1 MAASAKRTTV
11 IGLVGG
17 IASGKSTVASL
28 LAEMGAEVIDADA
41 LVHSILE
48 QPLIVRRLTQEFGE
62 DILADGEKPRID
74 RRLLGELVFGE
85 DQESADNRAKLESIV
100 HPVTHAEAIRKL
112 RALKESDEPPKA
124 IVVDAPLLL
133 EADWAPMCD
142 LIIFVEAPAALRLE
156 RALTRG
162 WSEAHFYKREASQ
175 LSIQDKLAAATHKV
189 QAVDLPRLKDELRI
203 LWSKL

>member
-1 MAASAKRTTV
+1 MTASQKRTTV

-28 LAEMGAEVIDADA
+28 LSEMGAEVIDADA
-41 LVHSILE
+41 LGHGVLE
-48 QPLIVRRLTQEFGE
+48 QPLIVRRLTQEFGD

-85 DQESADNRAKLESIV
+85 DQESADNRAKLEAIV
-100 HPVTHAEAIRKL
+100 HPVIHAEAIRKL
-112 RALKESDEPPKA
+112 RALKESDEPPMC

-142 LIIFVEAPAALRLE
+142 LIVFVEAPVSLRLE
-156 RALTRG
+156 RAMARG
-162 WSEAHFYKREASQ
+162 WSEAHFYKREATQ
-175 LSIQDKLAAATHKV
+175 LSIKEKLAAATHKV
-189 QAVDLPRLKDELRI
+189 QSVDLPRLKDEIRI